1 MAALI
6 DPVYSKTLLVISV
19 VSIYLHSCEWC
30 SHCEEENT
38 FDKTRCYN
46 GVILQIAF
54 ALGNIVRKLSNIVII
69 MYDVT
74 CKLKDPRFN
83 T

>member
-38 FDKTRCYN
+38 FDKTR
-46 GVILQIAF
+46 LT
-54 ALGNIVRKLSNIVII
+54 LSVRVHN
-69 MYDVT
+69 
-74 CKLKDPRFN
+74 PGF
-83 T
+83 

>member
-38 FDKTRCYN
+38 FDKTRQ
-46 GVILQIAF
+46 VDQV
-54 ALGNIVRKLSNIVII
+54 LGHNI
-69 MYDVT
+69 
-74 CKLKDPRFN
+74 
-83 T
+83 